1 MRVSRADKQE
11 AAWQRLQPERL
22 GVDVMM
28 DNGEGAGNRRE
39 HR

>member
-1 MRVSRADKQE
+1 LQRALETMATHASQIIV
-11 AAWQRLQPERL
+11 